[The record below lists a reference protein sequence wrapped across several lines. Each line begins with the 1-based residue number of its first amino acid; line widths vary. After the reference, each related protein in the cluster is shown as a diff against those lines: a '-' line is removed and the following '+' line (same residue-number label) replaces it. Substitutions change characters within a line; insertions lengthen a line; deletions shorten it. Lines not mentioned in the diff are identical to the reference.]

1 MSAITPQTDVYLL
14 KVPLEIDNENQLTF
28 SNATAQ
34 FNYFNGL
41 SGKLLLD
48 NFTYQRKDGVIRVPY
63 CIDDIIE
70 YNYVM
75 YRNEGFSN
83 KWFYAYITG
92 MEFLNPNTTA
102 VSIKT
107 DVFQTWQFDLT
118 YKQTFVERE
127 HVNDD
132 TVGSNTIEESLE
144 LGDYVINTSTTLTP
158 NQIVKDVNNNLITTS
173 YPIFFQTTTLV
184 SGLSIASTMFEARYN
199 NVFSGL
205 YFFAVQGADDARA
218 IIKRYADNGIS
229 DNIIAI
235 FHAPKE
241 FLQGANVFG
250 ELGYNIYIPV
260 NSTSLSTLLSS
271 TTITRPSTVNG
282 YTPKNNKL
290 FAYPFSYVGVDN
302 STGITATFRYEDFA
316 NATPKFYMAGAIGQ
330 GCTVR
335 LCPVSYKSY
344 TTDAEVFS
352 YGVTGAKFPICA
364 WAKDYYTNWV
374 TQNAVNI
381 GVDATKGLI
390 GAAGNMMFG
399 NAVGTVGTLVGTI
412 GGIMGQIHQ
421 AQHHPDQAAGDVN
434 SSDLLMAWQ
443 RYYTVNCMS
452 VRAEVARCIDE
463 YFSMFGY
470 KVNRVKTPN
479 VTGRTNWNYVKTVGC
494 YIDADIPQEDL
505 QEIKNLFDKGITFW
519 HNPTTFRDYSQSNA
533 IVTP

>member
-1 MSAITPQTDVYLL
+1 MSTITPQTDVYLL

-34 FNYFNGL
+34 FNYFNAL
-41 SGKLLLD
+41 SSKLLLD

-63 CIDDIIE
+63 CIDDILE

-107 DVFQTWQFDLT
+107 DVFQTWQFDLN

-144 LGDYVINTSTTLTP
+144 LGDYVINSSTTVKP
-158 NQIVKDVNNNLITTS
+158 DMVVKDVYNNIINTI

-184 SGLSIASTMFEARYN
+184 SGLGIASSMFEARYN
-199 NVFSGL
+199 GVFSGL
-205 YFFAVQGADDARA
+205 YYFAVGSDADARA

-241 FLQGANVFG
+241 FLQGARVFG
-250 ELGYNIYIPV
+250 ELGYNVYIPADTYNISQLTDAV
-260 NSTSLSTLLSS
+260 N
-271 TTITRPSTVNG
+271 ITRPATVNG

-290 FAYPFSYVGVDN
+290 FVYPFSYVGVDN
-302 STGITATFRYEDFA
+302 STGITATFRYEDFL
-316 NATPKFYMAGAIGQ
+316 NSSPKFYIGGALGQ
-330 GCTVR
+330 GCSVK
-335 LCPVSYKSY
+335 LCPVSYKNRGE
-344 TTDAEVFS
+344 DIEVFD
-352 YGVTGAKFPICA
+352 YGVIGAKYPVCA

-374 TQNAVNI
+374 TQNAVNMGTDI
-381 GVDATKGLI
+381 TKGLLST
-390 GAAGNMMFG
+390 AGNMMFG
-399 NAVGTVGTLVGTI
+399 NTVGAAGSLVGTI
-412 GGIMGQIHQ
+412 GGILGQVHQ

-434 SSDLLMAWQ
+434 SSDLLLGWQ

-479 VTGRTNWNYVKTVGC
+479 VTGRTNWNFVKTVGC

-519 HNPTTFRDYSQSNA
+519 HNPTTFRDYSQSNG

>member
-28 SNATAQ
+28 ADATAQ

-41 SGKLLLD
+41 TGKILLD

-63 CIDDIIE
+63 NIDDIIE

-118 YKQTFVERE
+118 YKSTFIERE

-132 TVGSNTIEESLE
+132 TVGANTIEENLE
-144 LGDYVINTSTTLTP
+144 LGEYVINSSTTLKP
-158 NQIVKDVNNNLITTS
+158 DAIVKDVNNDAITTE
-173 YPIFFQTTTLV
+173 YPIFFQTTSLV
-184 SGLSIASTMFEARYN
+184 TGLGIASSMFEVRYN
-199 NVFSGL
+199 GIFSGL
-205 YFFAVQGADDARA
+205 YFFAVGGDDDARSL
-218 IIKRYADNGIS
+218 IKRYADNGIS

-250 ELGYNIYIPV
+250 ELGYNVYIPK
-260 NSTSLSTLLSS
+260 NSNSLATLLA
-271 TTITRPSTVNG
+271 TQTITRPTKVNG

-290 FAYPFSYVGVDN
+290 FVFPFSYVGVDN
-302 STGITATFRYEDFA
+302 STGITATFKYEDFA
-316 NATPKFYMAGAIGQ
+316 SATPKFYMGGALGQ
-330 GCTVR
+330 GCSVK

-344 TTDAEVFS
+344 TADAEVFS
-352 YGVTGAKFPICA
+352 YGVVGAKYPLCA

-381 GVDATKGLI
+381 GVDVAKGAVSTIGNMTFGNSI
-390 GAAGNMMFG
+390 GAAGS
-399 NAVGTVGTLVGTI
+399 LVSTI
-412 GGIMGQIHQ
+412 GGIMGQVHQ
-421 AQHHPDQAAGDVN
+421 AKHHPDQAAGDVN
-434 SSDLLMAWQ
+434 SSDLLIGWQ

-452 VRAEVARCIDE
+452 VRAEIARSIDE

-519 HNPTTFRDYSQSNA
+519 HNPTTFRDYSQSNG

>member
-1 MSAITPQTDVYLL
+1 MAAITPQTDVYLL

-28 SNATAQ
+28 ADATAQ
-34 FNYFNGL
+34 YTYFNGL
-41 SGKLLLD
+41 TGKLALD

-63 CIDDIIE
+63 NIDDIIE

-102 VSIKT
+102 ISIKT

-118 YKQTFVERE
+118 YKATFVERE

-132 TVGSNTIEESLE
+132 TVGANTIEESLE
-144 LGDYVINTSTTLTP
+144 LGDYVINTSTTLKP
-158 NQIVKDVNNNLITTS
+158 DAVVKDANNTVITTT

-184 SGLSIASTMFEARYN
+184 SGLSIASSMFEGRYN
-199 NVFSGL
+199 GVFSGL
-205 YFFAVQGADDARA
+205 YYFAVGTDTAARA
-218 IIKRYADNGIS
+218 ILKRYADNGIS
-229 DNIIAI
+229 DNIIAM

-250 ELGYNIYIPV
+250 ELGYNVYIPADTY
-260 NSTSLSTLLSS
+260 NISTLLA
-271 TTITRPSTVNG
+271 TQTITRPSTVNG

-316 NATPKFYMAGAIGQ
+316 NATPKFFMAGALGQ
-330 GCTVR
+330 GCSIR

-344 TTDAEVFS
+344 TTDAEVFN
-352 YGVTGAKFPICA
+352 YGVTGAKYPVCA

-381 GVDATKGLI
+381 GVDAAKGLV

-399 NAVGTVGTLVGTI
+399 NVVGTAGTLVGTI

-421 AQHHPDQAAGDVN
+421 AKHHPDQAAGDVN

-443 RYYTVNCMS
+443 RYYTVQCMS
-452 VRAEVARCIDE
+452 VRAEVARSIDE

-494 YIDADIPQEDL
+494 YIDADIPQDDL
-505 QEIKNLFDKGITFW
+505 QEIKDLFDRGITFW
-519 HNPTTFRDYSQSNA
+519 HNPTTFRDYAQTNG